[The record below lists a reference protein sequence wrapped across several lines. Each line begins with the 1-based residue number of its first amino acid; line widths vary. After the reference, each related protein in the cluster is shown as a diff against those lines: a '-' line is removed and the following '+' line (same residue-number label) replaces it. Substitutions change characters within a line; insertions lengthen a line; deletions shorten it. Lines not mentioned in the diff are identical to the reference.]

1 MAKRNFKWVRTQP
14 KLESK
19 KNPLILGLI
28 SSVVITIFLIYLI
41 VMPPKQGMFGSSIEF
56 TKFLLIL
63 PFFLLMFSLI
73 FHETKDKLIFLYIS
87 LIPVYILLVRE
98 VFHTNFDKFI
108 VNLSFGYFLFPI
120 VVVFGIEIIKN
131 IFNRGI
137 KK

>member
-56 TKFLLIL
+56 TKILLFLPFLLLI
-63 PFFLLMFSLI
+63 FSLI
-73 FHETKDKLIFLYIS
+73 FQENKDRLIFLYIS
-87 LIPVYILLVRE
+87 SIPVYVLLVRE
-98 VFHTNFDKFI
+98 LFRTNFDD
-108 VNLSFGYFLFPI
+108 LL
-120 VVVFGIEIIKN
+120 
-131 IFNRGI
+131 
-137 KK
+137 